1 MKTLILFFVIII
13 STALFSQTRDI
24 VPRADGEGSIGT
36 LLKAWGDG
44 HFDSLY
50 VNGVAVTGGSG
61 GLDSVGMDNSPTL
74 GGDLNLNDKNIINT
88 TPTFSLSPAELL
100 LLDAPDLALNLLQ
113 DSLTVKLNRSEAV
126 EVSQDAVGNSV
137 DANTLTYDDPSG
149 EIAIKT
155 QMTITSDASGIK
167 LTNDVLS
174 PGNNYFYGTNGIGLK
189 NWYALSSLNYQTTI
203 PNLADT
209 TKYLEKSD
217 STIFATQYD
226 ISGDTLITTVDSL
239 NQIIVQLRGGTT
251 GQALTKSNN
260 NNFDFS
266 WTTISGGGAPTD
278 ADYLVGT
285 ANGSLSAEIVV
296 GTTPGGEL
304 GGTWASPT
312 IDDGIAITNLAL
324 TTPTLGTPTS
334 GTLTNCTGLPISTG
348 VSGLATG
355 MATWMATPT
364 SANLISTVTNETGTG
379 ALVFGTTPTFTTSII
394 LPNGTADATLSTA
407 GGFHFN
413 TTDEQLNFHSAAD
426 GEISGEVSL
435 PLIQTFSIT
444 FDPDAVC
451 DGAVDALY
459 LFQVGDDYPEGITID
474 EWKIS
479 FTQDPATELDADLS
493 RCSAIIGQTGEADI
507 DALDT
512 VNGVASEDTDANI
525 NGGAVIANGQYI
537 YIEFVTP
544 YTATGEQIMFQMW
557 YHGEED

>member
-44 HFDSLY
+44 YFDSLF
-50 VNGVAVTGGSG
+50 VGGVAVTGGSG

-74 GGDLNLNDKNIINT
+74 GGDLDLNDKNLKNT
-88 TPTFSLSPAELL
+88 TPTFSITPTELSYI
-100 LLDAPDLALNLLQ
+100 DGGTSNFQ
-113 DSLTVKLNRSEAV
+113 T
-126 EVSQDAVGNSV
+126 QI
-137 DANTLTYDDPSG
+137 NT
-149 EIAIKT
+149 K
-155 QMTITSDASGIK
+155 QNTIS
-167 LTNDVLS
+167 
-174 PGNNYFYGTNGIGLK
+174 
-189 NWYALSSLNYQTTI
+189 
-203 PNLADT
+203 NLADT
-209 TKYLEKSD
+209 VKYVEYTDSSTTTKGWYRRPYLDAKFNGKQNVITNLADTSKYLEKSD

-226 ISGDTLITTVDSL
+226 IAGDTLVTTIDSL
-239 NQIIVQLRGGTT
+239 NQIIAQLRGGTT
-251 GQALTKSNN
+251 GQALTKTND

-266 WTTISGGGAPTD
+266 WATISGGGAPTGVN
-278 ADYLVGT
+278 YLVGT
-285 ANGSLSAEIVV
+285 ADGTLSAEIVV

-407 GGFHFN
+407 GAFHFN